1 MLIAGDTGGTK
12 TELAIFSN
20 DGGPH
25 SPLAQVKVHS
35 ADYPSLEAIVK
46 EFLAKVDK
54 PVDLACFAVPGPVIG
69 GRVRTTNLPWTIE
82 DKSLAQ
88 VLNLNLKSVHLINDL
103 EAIARAVPILRPS
116 DVVTINSGEA
126 VPRGAIAVIAPGT
139 GLGESFLTWDGSRHL
154 AHSSEGG
161 HADFAPT
168 DKRQIGLLE
177 YLFKKFDHVSFEH
190 VCSGIGIPL
199 IYRYLRDVEGIPERP
214 EVAQLMAAAG
224 DPSFVIINHAFG
236 SVEVSKLCAETI
248 DMFGSILASEA
259 GNLAVKVLATGGV
272 YVAGGVVVHTLEAL
286 QRPGFMQ
293 SFKRKGR
300 FAELMARIPI
310 HAIVS
315 QAALAGAAAY
325 GLETGTEHLE
335 SQLATQLRA

>member
-20 DGGPH
+20 EGGPH

-54 PVDLACFAVPGPVIG
+54 PVDRACFAVPGPVIG
-69 GRVRTTNLPWTIE
+69 GRVKTTNLPWMIE
-82 DKSLAQ
+82 DISLARE
-88 VLNLNLKSVHLINDL
+88 LNLNIKSVYLINDL
-103 EAIARAVPILRPS
+103 EAVARAVPILRPS
-116 DVVTINSGEA
+116 DVVTINRGES

-168 DKRQIGLLE
+168 DERQIRLLQ
-177 YLFKKFDHVSFEH
+177 YMLKKFDHVSFEH

-199 IYRYLRDVEGIPERP
+199 LYDYLRDVERIPETP
-214 EVAQLMAAAG
+214 EVAERIASSS
-224 DPSFVIINHAFG
+224 DPSVAIINQAL
-236 SVEVSKLCAETI
+236 SSANASKLCADTI
-248 DMFGSILASEA
+248 DLFVSILANEA
-259 GNLAVKVLATGGV
+259 ANLALKVLATGGV

-286 QRPGFMQ
+286 QTPGFMQ

-310 HAIVS
+310 HAVVS

-325 GLETGTEHLE
+325 GLENGAQHFE
-335 SQLATQLRA
+335 SQVITQLHV